1 MTPLER
7 LHLSLVHAA
16 EALRCAGFQI
26 FLCLMLRALVSQP
39 PNGRGL
45 FATASLTPID
55 KVSKVLMKV
64 ASKNP
69 HPNGR

>member
-16 EALRCAGFQI
+16 EALRCAGF
-26 FLCLMLRALVSQP
+26 LCLMLRALVLQP

-64 ASKNP
+64 ASKKP